1 MTQEQLARE
10 IGTTRRHVQL
20 YERGVIRVSGNR
32 LAAIAKA
39 LRVPVSYFFEQT
51 DREMEAVQG
60 SLLNTRG
67 TVSLL
72 RAYAAIKDQRQRQA
86 MVNLARAMAGEK
98 LLGDED
104 AAD

>member
-10 IGTTRRHVQL
+10 ISMTRRHVQL
-20 YERGVIRVSGNR
+20 YEQGVIRVSGNR

-51 DREMEAVQG
+51 DREMEAVHG
-60 SLLNTRG
+60 SLLGTRG
-67 TVSLL
+67 AVSLL
-72 RAYAAIKDQRQRQA
+72 RAYAAIKEERQRQA
-86 MVNLARAMAGEK
+86 IINLARTMASEEP
-98 LLGDED
+98 LGDED